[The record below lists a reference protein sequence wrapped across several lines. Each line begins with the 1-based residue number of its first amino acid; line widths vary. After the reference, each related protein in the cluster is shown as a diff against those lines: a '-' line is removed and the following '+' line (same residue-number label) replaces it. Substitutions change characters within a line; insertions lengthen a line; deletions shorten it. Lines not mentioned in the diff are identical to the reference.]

1 MSDDQKI
8 NTPEKE
14 NIDILKILELLP
26 HRYPFVMVDR
36 VLEYDNEAK
45 TLLALKN
52 ITFNEPQ
59 FTGHFPENPVMPG
72 VLMIEALAQA
82 SGLLV
87 YTLTGDKEP
96 FYFAGIEKAR
106 FKRIVRPGDQLHL
119 HVKALHAKRNFWK
132 FEAEATV
139 EGDLACKAE
148 FMIAR

>member
-1 MSDDQKI
+1 MSEQVI
-8 NTPEKE
+8 NVPEKE
-14 NIDILKILELLP
+14 KIDILKILDLVP
-26 HRYPFVMVDR
+26 HRYPFVMVDK
-36 VLEYDNEAK
+36 VLEYNTEEK
-45 TLLALKN
+45 TLLAVKN

-87 YTLTGDKEP
+87 YTLTGEKELY
-96 FYFAGIEKAR
+96 YFAGIEKAR
-106 FKRIVRPGDQLHL
+106 FKRVVRPGDQLHL
-119 HVKALHAKRNFWK
+119 HVKVLYRKGNFWK
-132 FEAEATV
+132 FEAEAKV